1 MKKIIAQFLLLSGM
15 VILGC
20 DQNNLV
26 SPQGT
31 GAPGAGGR
39 NPSKANP
46 VTMGCSTVGN
56 EGTATWLKN
65 SSYNCHGYV
74 RGALINHR
82 TAANGMPN
90 AVAAFSVGN
99 TIQNDPNFIRV
110 CSKSDAQA
118 LAQLPIGMDH
128 SALVIGSTYTY
139 ATPGPGY
146 VWVTGMPLHYG
157 TPCDYEYYAAIPDV
171 TITGPVKSGNN
182 YTFTLNK
189 ANHAFIT
196 VDAGRWTCPTGFSFV
211 GTPTDTQATITPNA
225 NTGAGTYSITAS
237 IKTSALTG
245 SCLKGVNGIENATNY
260 IPTRTGQ
267 VTLAPNCTGTLDG
280 GALNTV
286 NSVTYGTH
294 QVVMNV
300 YPLTWVKTS
309 GTATWFTGDSGH
321 TVSITLTSGSASFHV
336 YGSGCDMNYTF
347 FPH

>member
-1 MKKIIAQFLLLSGM
+1 
-15 VILGC
+15 
-20 DQNNLV
+20 
-26 SPQGT
+26 
-31 GAPGAGGR
+31 
-39 NPSKANP
+39 
-46 VTMGCSTVGN
+46 
-56 EGTATWLKN
+56 
-65 SSYNCHGYV
+65 
-74 RGALINHR
+74 
-82 TAANGMPN
+82 
-90 AVAAFSVGN
+90 
-99 TIQNDPNFIRV
+99 
-110 CSKSDAQA
+110 
-118 LAQLPIGMDH
+118 MDH
-128 SALVIGSTYTY
+128 SALIIGSTYTY

-171 TITGPVKSGNN
+171 TVTGPVKSGNN

-189 ANHAFIT
+189 ANHSFIT
-196 VDAGRWTCPTGFSFV
+196 VDAGRWSIPAGFTVV
-211 GTPTDTQATITPNA
+211 GSATDTQVTITPNA
-225 NTGAGTYSITAS
+225 NTGPGTYTVTAS
-237 IKTSALTG
+237 IKTSALNG

-280 GALNTV
+280 GSLNTV

-294 QVVMNV
+294 QVVMNA